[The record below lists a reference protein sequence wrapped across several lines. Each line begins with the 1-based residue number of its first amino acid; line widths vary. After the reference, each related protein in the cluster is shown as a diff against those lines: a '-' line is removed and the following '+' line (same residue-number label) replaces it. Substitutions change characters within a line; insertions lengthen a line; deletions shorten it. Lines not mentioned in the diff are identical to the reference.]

1 MLPVILHLFN
11 QPSREKMN
19 VDPLALVVLCM
30 MTETVMLLVT
40 LDSLPQPFLVRLIVT
55 SPALTLP
62 TTCMMMVLLDHVLP
76 LVSLPVPKLILL
88 KKMFMD
94 SMSVLSHVE
103 QTTYTGTALALQL
116 VMLFIPN
123 SLMEMERNIVSG
135 AVPLVNTCIGMET
148 VGLLVMNH
156 WKQQPS

>member
-1 MLPVILHLFN
+1 
-11 QPSREKMN
+11 MN

-94 SMSVLSHVE
+94 SICVLSLVE
-103 QTTYTGTALALQL
+103 QTSCSGMDHALPL
-116 VMLFIPN
+116 VMPFMINL
-123 SLMEMERNIVSG
+123 LMEPTISVSTH
-135 AVPLVNTCIGMET
+135 ATQESSCIGMEA
-148 VGLLVMNH
+148 VLPLVMLH
-156 WKQQPS
+156 